1 MTDAELAYLYYALP
15 FRIQSFFGGDPAEF
29 LEGLRAAMALRP
41 ARDTQRHLI
50 EWLEELYR
58 GSSEPSNT

>member
-1 MTDAELAYLYYALP
+1 MTDEELAYLYYALP

-29 LEGLRAAMALRP
+29 LEGLRVAMALQP
-41 ARDTQRHLI
+41 ARDTQRRLM
-50 EWLEELYR
+50 ERLEGLYR